1 MSVDKPSL
9 PGATAHLVSPGM
21 DEKIARIS
29 KILSTSSGVDATL
42 TLVGYGLF
50 LVGSQVSKLESLALP
65 ALSRRN
71 TSSSSRQK
79 AHANAPLLLKLA
91 AVASGAKSLAAMCSD
106 VRTFTRLWG
115 LLGVYAVA
123 RRQYLEPASD
133 PLTRAVTCTQTLS
146 LGLYYFYENAYYL
159 AGKGVLQGWTPGDIG
174 RWARVSMKLFL
185 AYVAM
190 EYVRLY
196 RARQLRLARK
206 QRAMVRGV
214 SDAERREFAAEEAA
228 WTKTALMNVAYT
240 PLCLH
245 WVSEKGMLSDGVV
258 GALMSYV
265 GWIKVKGA
273 WAATA

>member
-9 PGATAHLVSPGM
+9 PGGPAHLVSSGM
-21 DEKIARIS
+21 DERIARMS

-42 TLVGYGLF
+42 TFVGYGLF

-71 TSSSSRQK
+71 TSPSSQK
-79 AHANAPLLLKLA
+79 SHANAPLLLKLA
-91 AVASGAKSLAAMCSD
+91 ALASGAKNLAAMCAD

-115 LLGVYAVA
+115 LLGVYAMA

-133 PLTRAVTCTQTLS
+133 ALTRAVTCTQTLS

-159 AGKGVLQGWTPGDIG
+159 AGKGVLQGWTREDIG
-174 RWARVSMKLFL
+174 RWARVSMRLFL

-228 WTKTALMNVAYT
+228 WTKTALINVAYT